1 MSEAS
6 VEIKDL
12 VKTYLDDRGRPT
24 FTAVKG
30 INLNI
35 EDGEFMVLVGPSGC
49 GKSTTLRMI
58 AGLERVTGG
67 TISIGGRVVNNL
79 EPKERGIAMVFQ
91 SYALYPHMTIS
102 KNMAFGLQLAKKT
115 KEFIADTVGRTAKA
129 LQLDHMMER
138 KPAALSG
145 GQRQRVALGRAI
157 VRNPKVFLFD
167 EPLSNLDAKMRVQ
180 MRSEI
185 SRLHAQLGTTMI
197 YVTHDQV
204 EAMTMGDRICVMR
217 DGIIMQVADPLTLY
231 LRPENLFVAGFIG
244 SPPMNLLKG
253 KVQKRNGSLFF
264 SESAEKNALTFPL
277 EGSLQTIASKYVD
290 KDIIFGIRPENISS
304 ELKEGSSTPISLTVD
319 IAEPMGSESIV
330 YMKVGKGN
338 LIARIPGE
346 HVYHLGEQVTVQ
358 LDLDKVTLFDPET
371 EQVIR

>member
-1 MSEAS
+1 MSAAS

-290 KDIIFGIRPENISS
+290 KDIIFGIRPENISN

>member
-12 VKTYLDDRGRPT
+12 VKTYVDDRGRPT

-30 INLNI
+30 INLDI
-35 EDGEFMVLVGPSGC
+35 KSGEFMVLVGPSGC

-58 AGLERVTGG
+58 AGLERVTSG
-67 TISIGGRVVNNL
+67 TISIGGNVVNHL
-79 EPKERGIAMVFQ
+79 EPKDRGIAMVFQ
-91 SYALYPHMTIS
+91 SYALYPHMNIF
-102 KNMAFGLQLAKKT
+102 KNMAYALEVAKKP
-115 KEFIADTVGRTAKA
+115 KDAVLETVTQTGKA
-129 LQLDHMMER
+129 LQLDHLMER
-138 KPAALSG
+138 KPQALSG

-157 VRNPKVFLFD
+157 VRSPNVFLFD

-185 SRLHAQLGTTMI
+185 SRLHGELGTTMI

-217 DGIIMQVADPLTLY
+217 DGVIMQVADPLTLY
-231 LRPENLFVAGFIG
+231 LKPDNMFVASFIG
-244 SPPMNLLKG
+244 SPPMNLFQG
-253 KVQKRNGSLFF
+253 KVQKRADGLYFVENGEQDNLVVPL
-264 SESAEKNALTFPL
+264 KGPL
-277 EGSLQTIASKYVD
+277 ESLAGKYVD
-290 KDIIFGIRPENISS
+290 KGVVFGIRPENISDAP
-304 ELKEGSSTPISLTVD
+304 KTGSSTPVTFTVD

-330 YMKVGKGN
+330 YLKTGTGY

-346 HVYHLGEQVTVQ
+346 HLYELGQKLTVHFNA
-358 LDLDKVTLFDPET
+358 DKVTLFDPET
-371 EQVIR
+371 QQVIR